1 MCQSVSLEVE
11 EEVEAASRASA
22 GIDENVN
29 EP

>member
-1 MCQSVSLEVE
+1 MCSWVSLEVK
-11 EEVEAASRASA
+11 EEVEALSRASA